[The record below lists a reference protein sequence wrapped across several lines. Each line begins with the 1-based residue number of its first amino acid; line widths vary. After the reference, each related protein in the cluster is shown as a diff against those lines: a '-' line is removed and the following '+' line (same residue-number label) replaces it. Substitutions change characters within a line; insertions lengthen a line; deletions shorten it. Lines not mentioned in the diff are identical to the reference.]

1 MEKKQL
7 KSRRLCFT
15 IPNYTQEDLERFH
28 KLAESLE
35 KHCYICY
42 GLETAGTG
50 LPHIQGY
57 IELNTSQRYAY
68 LQKYFDFKKDGE
80 LLKFHVETANGT
92 AEENKEYTKKEGS
105 FYEFGEPRKQGTRTD
120 LSEIKEAVKTAPKDL
135 PKIIDELA
143 QNNQQLK
150 FAENLQRYYLSHRDP
165 AVPPKVYWIHGKTGV
180 GKTLLVYRS
189 FVDICSVS
197 DSNWIGTGYSQNEC
211 LLFDDFREG
220 NVPFEKLLQI
230 TDRYPCTIFFK
241 GGSIP
246 LNSPFIIFTSPESI
260 NNSFHW
266 SHGSEN
272 LRQLNRRIIE
282 IDLDL
287 VEDVLAIDLRN
298 YPSSA
303 ILPP

>member
-1 MEKKQL
+1 MEKKQS

-15 IPNYTQEDLERFH
+15 VPNYSQEDLERFH

-35 KHCYICY
+35 KHRYICY
-42 GLETAGTG
+42 GLEIAETG

-57 IELNTSQRYAY
+57 IEFNTAQRYAY
-68 LQKYFDFKKDGE
+68 LQKYFNFKKEDGE

-92 AEENKEYTKKEGS
+92 AEENKTYTKKEGT
-105 FYEFGEPRKQGTRTD
+105 FYEFGEPLKQGTRTD

-150 FAENLQRYYLSHRDP
+150 FAENLQRYYFSHRDP
-165 AVPPKVYWIHGKTGV
+165 ATPPKVYWIHGQTGI
-180 GKTLLVYRS
+180 GKTSLVYRS
-189 FVDICSVS
+189 FDDICSVS

-220 NVPFEKLLQI
+220 NVSFEQLLKI
-230 TDRYPCTIFFK
+230 TDRYPYNLFFK

-246 LNSPFIIFTSPESI
+246 LNSPFIIFTSPQSI
-260 NNSFHW
+260 DNSFLW
-266 SHGSEN
+266 SRKNEN
-272 LRQLNRRIIE
+272 LAQLRRRVIE

-287 VEDVLAIDLRN
+287 VVDISAIDLRN
-298 YPSSA
+298 YPTRA
-303 ILPP
+303 